1 MSYTQSM
8 SPERYQRIRT
18 MLATRQ
24 TDLTLLLEEV
34 SKPHNVSAVIRT
46 ADAVGVHRIHAVWQ
60 ENASLRKGTSM
71 GSQIWVDSQHHVSTQ
86 AAIEHLHEQNMQVL
100 VTHLDNA
107 AVDFREIDYTK
118 PTAIVLGQEK
128 TGATEEAIALADQS
142 ILIPMVGMVQSL
154 NVSVAAAT
162 ILYEAQRQ
170 RSNAGMYD
178 QNLLPEAEAQRI
190 LFEGGFPVL
199 HRECVRRK
207 LPYPHINESGE
218 IEAPDEWWQALRH
231 SKSK

>member
-1 MSYTQSM
+1 MSYKQSM
-8 SPERYQRIRT
+8 SPKRYQRIRT

-46 ADAVGVHRIHAVWQ
+46 ADAVGVHRIHAVW
-60 ENASLRKGTSM
+60 EERASLRKGTSL
-71 GSQIWVDSQHHVSTQ
+71 GSQIWVDTQHHASTRD
-86 AAIEHLHEQNMQVL
+86 AIEHLHGQKMQVL
-100 VTHLDNA
+100 VTHLNDS

-128 TGATEEAIALADQS
+128 TGATDEAIELADQS

-162 ILYEAQRQ
+162 IMYEAQRQ
-170 RSNAGMYD
+170 RSNAGMYS
-178 QNLLPEAEAQRI
+178 QNLLPETEAQRI
-190 LFEGGFPVL
+190 LFEGGFPIL

-207 LPYPHINESGE
+207 LSYPYINDQGE
-218 IEAPDEWWQALRH
+218 IEASAEWWH
-231 SKSK
+231 SLKHS